1 MSLQPYYGKCPVY
14 AHAGSGR
21 CEGWGIFE
29 YGLCLPSDV
38 NMSEEDQMRVA
49 SIVNGCFS

>member
-14 AHAGSGR
+14 AHADGKA

-29 YGLCLPSDV
+29 HGLCLPSDV
-38 NMSEEDQMRVA
+38 NMSEEDLGRAIDVV
-49 SIVNGCFS
+49 SRCFA